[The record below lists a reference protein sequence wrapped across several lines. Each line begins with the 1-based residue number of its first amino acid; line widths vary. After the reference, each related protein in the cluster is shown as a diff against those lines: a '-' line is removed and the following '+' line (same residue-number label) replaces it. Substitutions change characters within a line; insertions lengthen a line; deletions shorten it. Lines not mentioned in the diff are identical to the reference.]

1 MLRNVAFV
9 QAPPRAAPSTEAVAA
24 GAVLATV
31 PMGAEAFVYK
41 GKDCVL
47 LGLVGELMNWVD
59 WVCVGCLVSRLVA

>member
-41 GKDCVL
+41 GKDSVWW
-47 LGLVGELMNWVD
+47 VGR
-59 WVCVGCLVSRLVA
+59 VGWLADEQR